1 MLKKLLIGLLAIV
14 AIVVSIGA
22 RQGASFTVTRSI
34 DIRAAPATIAP
45 LLANLR
51 QPATMARIRP
61 EAATS
66 QSAFTMVP
74 AGAMTRVTWRVH
86 GPLTIRT
93 RLITSLIGMDVL
105 LGAELEK
112 GLAGVKAVAETP
124 HPN

>member
-22 RQGASFTVTRSI
+22 RQGANFMVARSI
-34 DIRAAPATIAP
+34 DIHATPATIAP
-45 LLANLR
+45 LLAHVR
-51 QPATMARIRP
+51 QPATMARIKP

-66 QSAFTMVP
+66 QSGFTMIR

-86 GPLTIRT
+86 GPLTMRT

-105 LGAELEK
+105 LGAEMEK
-112 GLAGVKAVAETP
+112 GLAGVKAVAEMP

>member
-22 RQGASFTVTRSI
+22 RQGANFMVARSI
-34 DIRAAPATIAP
+34 DIHATPATIAP
-45 LLANLR
+45 LLAR
-51 QPATMARIRP
+51 VHQPATMARIKP
-61 EAATS
+61 EAAAS
-66 QSAFTMVP
+66 QSGFTMIP

-86 GPLTIRT
+86 GPLTMRT

-105 LGAELEK
+105 LGAEMEK

>member
-22 RQGASFTVTRSI
+22 RQGASFSVTRSI

-51 QPATMARIRP
+51 QPVTMARIKP
-61 EAATS
+61 ESATS
-66 QSAFTMVP
+66 QSGFTMVP

-112 GLAGVKAVAETP
+112 GLAGVKAVAEMP
-124 HPN
+124 RQK